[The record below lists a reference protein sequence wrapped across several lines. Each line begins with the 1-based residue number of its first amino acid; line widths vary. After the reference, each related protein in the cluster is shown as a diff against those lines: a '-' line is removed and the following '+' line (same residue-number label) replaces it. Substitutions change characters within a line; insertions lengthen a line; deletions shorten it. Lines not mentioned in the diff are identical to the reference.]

1 MQKTKLISLRT
12 GIKNAFQKITENSAL
27 GFGIKGYLTGTMVL
41 MAIAIP
47 LGILLLILG
56 GILNPSYKPSAQ
68 NITRQSF
75 GTEPRN
81 VEEILTAEPNQDL
94 EGDDAS
100 FLELPENLVIEGN
113 GSEEESTTQIMEE
126 EQQSQDDSDWTPEDI
141 AELYNNTTEE
151 QVLLAPNPTT
161 TDSVDVYPMPTA
173 KPEPSIAIIIVFC
186 ILILITLAFYGTLVT
201 LIPIKM
207 HTQEFVPMKDL
218 LKEALRKAPKYFG
231 LTMIMGVIV
240 GLGYV
245 LLVIPGIILTISFM
259 FAPYIL
265 LKEDVGI
272 FEALRQ
278 SKRLTKGYKWALF
291 GRGIRFTIGM
301 FVLILPM
308 LLAVY
313 AVGPLL
319 TAMFGFFTIL
329 LLMEFY
335 DDLKS
340 KQALNESENPTKK
353 GDDPSVAETD
363 ENGEVIA
370 ETNSNKELPDLP
382 ELPNVKDVEVNLP
395 DLPEPEKGKA
405 ADELKG
411 FGEEF
416 GELQNPEN
424 ITSLN

>member
-41 MAIAIP
+41 MAVTLPI
-47 LGILLLILG
+47 GILLLILG

-68 NITRQSF
+68 NITKQSF
-75 GTEPRN
+75 GTEPGN
-81 VEEILTAEPNQDL
+81 ILITDPNQDL
-94 EGDDAS
+94 EEADAS
-100 FLELPENLVIEGN
+100 FLESPENLVIKGDGSAEG
-113 GSEEESTTQIMEE
+113 GITTQLMEE
-126 EQQSQDDSDWTPEDI
+126 EQQSQDDSDWTPEAI
-141 AELYNNTTEE
+141 AELYNNKTEE
-151 QVLLAPNPTT
+151 QNLLTPTPT
-161 TDSVDVYPMPTA
+161 ATDLADVYPMPIA
-173 KPEPSIAIIIVFC
+173 KPEPSIAIIIAFC
-186 ILILITLAFYGTLVT
+186 ILILITLAFYITFFT

-207 HTQEFVPMKDL
+207 HSQEFVPMKDL
-218 LKEALRKAPKYFG
+218 LKETLKKAPKYFG
-231 LTMIMGVIV
+231 LTIIMGVIV
-240 GLGYV
+240 GLGYA
-245 LLVIPGIILTISFM
+245 LLFVPGIILTITFM

-265 LKEDVGI
+265 LKEDVGV

-370 ETNSNKELPDLP
+370 ETNSNEELPDLP

-395 DLPEPEKGKA
+395 DLPEPEKGEA